1 MSPVSVCVWSSQ
13 LGFADLNMAEF
24 AGSGST
30 ARCCLLEGYDTK
42 NTRQDNSILK
52 VRGQTG
58 ADVTASF
65 FFLTL
70 TYQKQYFLA
79 GIHKAIQLQEG

>member
-1 MSPVSVCVWSSQ
+1 MLSSYCVRSSQ

-30 ARCCLLEGYDTK
+30 VRCSLLEGYNTK

-52 VRGQTG
+52 VRGQSHVVPSTSRYTLPSLALSG
-58 ADVTASF
+58 SLFCLSDVWEI
-65 FFLTL
+65 
-70 TYQKQYFLA
+70 YDRC
-79 GIHKAIQLQEG
+79 